1 MTNDSAQIY
10 LNNMQYLKQRAA
22 VLVDD
27 KTNKVLE
34 YQDKLQLPDIRGK
47 DNQIKTNNSRGISTK
62 KRDMIFREA
71 EERQKGFKSM
81 ERANSRKR

>member
-1 MTNDSAQIY
+1 
-10 LNNMQYLKQRAA
+10 MQYLKQRAA